1 MEYHVWSLDELPDEE
16 KQRRAP
22 EHHTRPRPAR
32 ADFVGGIDNEALD
45 FSQLEDF
52 INGENDPSNNY
63 FADTL
68 ASNEKVVAPRMLVPP
83 PPPPPPVYKP
93 HLEAPFATHPNFSLG
108 PNRHNLPESPPDSGS
123 EPPYSPQ
130 EPGGHSPQQNK
141 TMALPDMLIHDSYK
155 LAASLFPPPAAP
167 MPAASP
173 LVQAPLQQQG
183 SPVYTT
189 LQPSQ
194 QAKKRKLSDS
204 GNNVQVK
211 QEPVK
216 CSPELSPDSSSNH
229 TGVTA
234 TVLDS
239 QDDYSFDMAS
249 SDTSYLDG
257 AYQCIRFQPFQQTS
271 WHTLCDHEL
280 KELPVPHYRVD
291 ADKGFNFSNAD
302 DAFVCQKKNH
312 FQITCHVQ
320 LQGEAH
326 FVKTAEGLK
335 KISSFHLHFYGVK
348 VESPT
353 QTIKVEQSQSDRSK
367 KPFHPV
373 LVDLHPEQLT
383 KVTVG
388 RLHFSETTSNNMRKK
403 GKPNP
408 DQRYFYLV
416 VGLHA
421 HCAGDCEYPIVA
433 QASERIIVRA
443 SNPGQFESDVEL
455 GWQKGQT
462 ADSVFH
468 AGRVGI
474 NTDRPDEALVVH
486 GNLKLT
492 GHLIQPSDLR
502 AKEVVSELDTR
513 QQLRNVQ
520 RLRLVQFR
528 YAKDYCAH
536 AGVQGQPEDTGV
548 IAQEVQRV
556 LPEAVSSAGPVVLP
570 SGRCIEDFLVVNKDR
585 IFMENLGAVK
595 ELCKVTD
602 NLESRI
608 GQLEKMRAKRVDSLS
623 SAGSVTHKRRRP
635 ADESLWCSNRLIQV
649 ALLMLVFIMAFCL
662 VAMATLYFLEYQKR
676 SESDFLR
683 HSYSHKI
690 AAATRRPATRPTRPS
705 SSSSSTA
712 AWFTAPS
719 KTTTATARTT
729 MDMEVDHGQPLG
741 EPPDCTDG
749 ICPVYCCLA
758 SNSEHLGDERPYAEV
773 TPGSNKLDNEYAK
786 GTSSAPPVKERHRSI
801 NNEVPRRRRETG
813 HDTNGLSFSELGV
826 LGIHLSGRHFNV
838 SLGPSYCDHESSEVD
853 KCLQGIATN
862 TSLVVPISAHLTHG
876 QLALSFTLPPSLQ
889 EPVEECES
897 TTEPTACPGLQ
908 IENPGPTPSSQHFVL
923 DISRYVS
930 AHYRFRVPLTSLQY
944 DVCKAAASKVGTDF
958 LEVNI
963 NVYRMCTD

>member
-1 MEYHVWSLDELPDEE
+1 MELSADAALQE
-16 KQRRAP
+16 AI
-22 EHHTRPRPAR
+22 AR

-52 INGENDPSNNY
+52 INGDNDPSNNY

-68 ASNEKVVAPRMLVPP
+68 ANNEKVVAPRMLVPP

-93 HLEAPFATHPNFSLG
+93 HHDAPFVPHP
-108 PNRHNLPESPPDSGS
+108 HNLPESPPDSGS

-130 EPGGHSPQQNK
+130 EQGAHSPQQNK
-141 TMALPDMLIHDSYK
+141 TAMALPDMLIHDSYK

-167 MPAASP
+167 LPAASP
-173 LVQAPLQQQG
+173 LVQVPQQL
-183 SPVYTT
+183 SNPVYTT

-194 QAKKRKLSDS
+194 QAKKRKLSD
-204 GNNVQVK
+204 GANNVQVK

-249 SDTSYLDG
+249 SDASYLDG

-335 KISSFHLHFYGVK
+335 KITSFHLHFYGVK

-373 LVDLHPEQLT
+373 LVCSRVDLHPEQLT

-421 HCAGDCEYPIVA
+421 HCAGDCDYPIVA
-433 QASERIIVRA
+433 QASERIIVRFFSNVKA

-468 AGRVGI
+468 AGRVGV

-492 GHLIQPSDLR
+492 GHLVQPSDVR
-502 AKEVVSELDTR
+502 AKEAIVETDTR

-520 RLRLVQFR
+520 LLRLVNFR
-528 YAKDYCAH
+528 YAQDYCAH
-536 AGVQGQPEDTGV
+536 AGVHGQPADTGV

-556 LPEAVSSAGPVVLP
+556 LPEAVSSAGAVVLP
-570 SGRCIEDFLVVNKDR
+570 SGRRIDDFLVVNKDR

-623 SAGSVTHKRRRP
+623 SAGSVTQKRRRAP
-635 ADESLWCSNRLIQV
+635 DESLWCSNRLIQV
-649 ALLMLVFIMAFCL
+649 TLMLLMFIMAFCL

-676 SESDFLR
+676 SDVDLFR
-683 HSYSHKI
+683 HSYSQKI
-690 AAATRRPATRPTRPS
+690 LSATRRPTSRPTRLTSVASAP
-705 SSSSSTA
+705 TMV
-712 AWFTAPS
+712 WFTS
-719 KTTTATARTT
+719 KATPTPTTKNV
-729 MDMEVDHGQPLG
+729 VDAEIDAVHQPLG
-741 EPPDCTDG
+741 EPPDCLDKT
-749 ICPVYCCLA
+749 CPVYCCLGGA
-758 SNSEHLGDERPYAEV
+758 NENLDDVRTLFDV
-773 TPGSNKLDNEYAK
+773 TPGSNKLDSEYSK
-786 GTSSAPPVKERHRSI
+786 GTSSPPPVKERLRSSS
-801 NNEVPRRRRETG
+801 NEVLVRRRRRETS

-826 LGIHLSGRHFNV
+826 LGIQLSGRHLNV
-838 SLGPSYCDHESSEVD
+838 SLGPSFCDHDSSEVD
-853 KCLQGIATN
+853 KCLQGVAAN
-862 TSLVVPISAHLTHG
+862 TSLVVPLSAHLPHAH
-876 QLALSFTLPPSLQ
+876 LALSFTLPASLQ
-889 EPVEECES
+889 EPVEECEPLV
-897 TTEPTACPGLQ
+897 EAAPCPGVQ
-908 IENPGPTPSSQHFVL
+908 AEAPGPTVSPQHFTL
-923 DISRYVS
+923 DVSRSVS
-930 AHYRFRVPLTSLQY
+930 AHFRFRVPLTSLQY
-944 DVCKAAASKVGTDF
+944 DVCKAAATKVGSDF

-963 NVYRMCTD
+963 NVHRVCAE